1 MKFGFR
7 KTDGI
12 KRLETEVSE
21 LFDVA
26 LAGGLCAQRRQ
37 SAKFVLRR
45 VLFGITGTQVF
56 ATIRRRRRFARANIE
71 ACGLL
76 SHLLTHNALY
86 SCMQM
91 CARLKCK

>member
-1 MKFGFR
+1 MKFGFG

-21 LFDVA
+21 FFDVA
-26 LAGGLCAQRRQ
+26 LAKGLCALRRQ

-56 ATIRRRRRFARANIE
+56 AAIRRRRFARANIE

-86 SCMQM
+86 SSMQM